1 MISAML
7 PALLLAASTA
17 PAADREALDQTVAAI
32 FAPYNEADMSD
43 AAWERPIYSRVV
55 TALIAR
61 WEQVMPEDEV
71 DDLNDGDWLC
81 QCQDWDPRNF
91 RVKSVSYKQIKA
103 DAAEIEVDIDI
114 GWGEKRDALLVFRRE
129 EGKWMLDDLYSEV
142 YSDGIKDAL
151 VRTIAADEALAK

>member
-1 MISAML
+1 MISAIL
-7 PALLLAASTA
+7 LAVLLAASPL
-17 PAADREALDQTVAAI
+17 PAADREALDETVAAI

-43 AAWERPIYSRVV
+43 AAWERPIYSSEV

-61 WEQVMPEDEV
+61 WEQVMPQDEV

-81 QCQDWDPRNF
+81 QCQDWDPKHF
-91 RVKSVSYKQIKA
+91 RVRIISRKA
-103 DAAEIEVDIDI
+103 VEADVAEIEVDIDI
-114 GWGEKRDALLVFRRE
+114 GWGETRDAFLSFRRE
-129 EGKWMLDDLYSEV
+129 EGKWMLDDLYSEE